1 VPTSGMQ
8 KTEPSGLL
16 QPALPTVSDPR
27 QRIWSLEEWE
37 LAIVF
42 AGLYLVLERL
52 SFIHPWAPTGITPW
66 NPQIAL
72 ALGLVLVRGLRALP
86 ALLLATLISEAMVRV
101 APAPLGVVVFGA
113 LILTCG
119 YAAAGFGM
127 SRGFSAR
134 GRIGSL
140 RDFAWMLAIV
150 SAAPLLIGTLYV
162 ALNVA
167 YGVVTWTDFPEG
179 LLRYWIGDVV
189 GILALMPFFLVLSDR
204 TGRRKLAAMLPRWE
218 TAVQFAAALAIL
230 ACVFMFLPKGHVKFF
245 FVLFLPLIWM
255 AARHGLVGA
264 AAGLAFI
271 QVGLVVVVQAS
282 GAEAW
287 ALLELQARMLAL
299 SVTGLLLGVVVDER
313 ERAQESLRQSLRLA
327 AAGEMAAALAHE
339 VNQPLSALVTY
350 GRACQH
356 MLSRNPPDMV
366 QLEQTVGKITEQA
379 QRVGAIVKRLRDFLR
394 SGTMNLERVAP
405 EEFVSHVCSAFAAE
419 AKAKGITLETRFE
432 ADLPR
437 VLVDRLELE
446 IVLRNLIANALDSIR
461 EARPAHREILVEAAS
476 HEGGFV
482 RLGVVDSG
490 PGIPESMRDR
500 LFLPFSTSKSKGM
513 GLGLAIS
520 RAIVKAHGGRL
531 WVEPTNHGSFH
542 LTLPTLTGETDDS
555 DS

>member
-1 VPTSGMQ
+1 MQ
-8 KTEPSGLL
+8 KTQPSGLL
-16 QPALPTVSDPR
+16 QQPIAATGGENRPAT
-27 QRIWSLEEWE
+27 IWSLQEWE

-42 AGLYLVLERL
+42 VGLYLVLERV
-52 SFIHPWAPTGITPW
+52 SFIHPWSSTGITPW

-72 ALGLVLVRGLRALP
+72 ALGLVLIRGVRAAP
-86 ALLLATLISEAMVRV
+86 ALFLAMLISETLVRQS
-101 APAPLGVVVFGA
+101 PAPLLAVVVGSTIMA
-113 LILTCG
+113 GG
-119 YAAAGFGM
+119 YTVAGIVL
-127 SRGFSAR
+127 SRRLSVR
-134 GRIGSL
+134 GRIRSL
-140 RDFAWMLAIV
+140 RDLAWMLGV
-150 SAAPLLIGTLYV
+150 LSVAPLLIGSMFV
-162 ALNVA
+162 GANALFELME
-167 YGVVTWTDFPEG
+167 WTAFPQV

-189 GILALMPFFLVLSDR
+189 GVLALMPFFLVLADAK
-204 TGRRKLAAMLPRWE
+204 GRRKLAALLARWE
-218 TAVQFAAALAIL
+218 TAAQLCSVLAIL
-230 ACVFMFLPKGHVKFF
+230 GAVFTFLPQGHVKYF
-245 FVLFLPLIWM
+245 FVLFLPLIWI
-255 AARHGLVGA
+255 AARQGLTGA

-271 QVGLVVVVQAS
+271 QVGLIIVAQAS
-282 GAEAW
+282 GTEAST
-287 ALLELQARMLAL
+287 LLELQARMLGL

-339 VNQPLSALVTY
+339 VNQPLTALVTY

-356 MLSRNPPDMV
+356 MLGRLPADTG

-405 EEFVSHVCSAFAAE
+405 GEFLEAMRAAFAQE
-419 AKAKGITLETRFE
+419 ARTDGTALDLRVDP
-432 ADLPR
+432 DLPR

-446 IVLRNLIANALDSIR
+446 IVLRNLIANALEAIRDSRPVRRQIVL
-461 EARPAHREILVEAAS
+461 EAMN

-482 RLGVVDSG
+482 RLSVIDSG
-490 PGIPESMRDR
+490 PGIPPSLRDR
-500 LFLPFSTSKSKGM
+500 LFQPFSTSKSHGM

-531 WVEPTNHGSFH
+531 WVEPTDYGSFH